1 MILYTDNKVSPV
13 GKVNKAD
20 LKKIG
25 RDTIIFF
32 AAPTLMYVA
41 QLSGTLSNNG
51 VILMADLTP
60 TLVTIGAIQGW
71 LIGIVINFILKLQN
85 GSK

>member
-20 LKKIG
+20 LLKIG
-25 RDTIIFF
+25 RDTLIFF
-32 AAPTLMYVA
+32 LAPTLMYVA

-51 VILMADLTP
+51 VILLADLAP
-60 TLVTIGAIQGW
+60 TLATIGAIQGW
-71 LIGIVINFILKLQN
+71 MIGVVINFTLKLQN